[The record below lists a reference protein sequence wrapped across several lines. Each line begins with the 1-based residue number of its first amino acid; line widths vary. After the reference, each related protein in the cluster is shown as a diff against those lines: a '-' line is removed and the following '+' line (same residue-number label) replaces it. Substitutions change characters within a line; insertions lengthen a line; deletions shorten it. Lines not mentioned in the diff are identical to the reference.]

1 MPRIGID
8 GTFLRFLLT
17 GAANTLL
24 GSGLMF
30 GLYNLAGWSYW
41 PSTATSYLVGGAVSF
56 FLNKYYTFQKKG
68 CLRRQAG
75 RYAVTVVA
83 CYLLA
88 YGAAKSLA
96 LRLLSGASSSFQEN
110 AAMLTGMCLFTVL
123 NYLGQRF
130 FVFRDPL

>member
-1 MPRIGID
+1 MPRTGID
-8 GTFLRFLLT
+8 GSFLRFLLT

-24 GSGLMF
+24 GSGLML

-41 PSTATSYLVGGAVSF
+41 PSTAASYLIGGAVSF

-68 CLRRQAG
+68 YLCRQAG
-75 RYAVTVVA
+75 RYAVTVAA

-88 YGAAKSLA
+88 YGAAKPLT
-96 LRLLSGASSSFQEN
+96 LWLLSGASFSFQEN
-110 AAMLTGMCLFTVL
+110 TAMLVGLCLFTAL

-130 FVFRDPL
+130 FVFSQP

>member
-1 MPRIGID
+1 MSRIGID
-8 GTFLRFLLT
+8 GPFLRFLLT

-41 PSTATSYLVGGAVSF
+41 PSTAASYLIGGAVSF
-56 FLNKYYTFQKKG
+56 FLNKYYTFRKKG
-68 CLRRQAG
+68 CLYRQAE
-75 RYAVTVVA
+75 RYAVAVAA

-88 YGAAKSLA
+88 YGVAKPLT
-96 LRLLSGASSSFQEN
+96 LRLLSGASFSFQEN
-110 AAMLTGMCLFTVL
+110 TAMLVGMCLFTAL

-130 FVFRDPL
+130 FVFSQP